1 MGSED
6 KEEGRG
12 WHQASILARK
22 PVDGTSGGS
31 KLTAMETPSVREYAT
46 EAIRYWEPRRVIYNL
61 VLVAVVVAYFAAGY
75 PASKQTLS
83 TDSILVL
90 FLLAVVANIAYC
102 AAYLVDIFAQ
112 MSGFRELWRSARWIL
127 FAVGLTFAAILT
139 RFVSIGMF
147 HLQSG

>member
-1 MGSED
+1 
-6 KEEGRG
+6 
-12 WHQASILARK
+12 
-22 PVDGTSGGS
+22 
-31 KLTAMETPSVREYAT
+31 METPSVREYAT

-75 PASKQTLS
+75 PASKQNLT

-102 AAYLVDIFAQ
+102 TAYFVDIFAQ
-112 MSGFRELWRSARWIL
+112 ISGFRELWRSARWIL

-139 RFVSIGMF
+139 RLSLSECSISNPADKKCYSHPLMRAIRAASTRF
-147 HLQSG
+147 PAPIMLMASER

>member
-1 MGSED
+1 MGFED
-6 KEEGRG
+6 KEAGRG
-12 WHQASILARK
+12 WHRASILGRK
-22 PVDGTSGGS
+22 AFDGASRGN

-61 VLVAVVVAYFAAGY
+61 ALVAVVVAYFAAGY
-75 PASKQTLS
+75 PASKQNLT

-90 FLLAVVANIAYC
+90 FLLAVVANVAYC
-102 AAYLVDIFAQ
+102 AAYIVDIFAQ

-147 HLQSG
+147 DFQSG